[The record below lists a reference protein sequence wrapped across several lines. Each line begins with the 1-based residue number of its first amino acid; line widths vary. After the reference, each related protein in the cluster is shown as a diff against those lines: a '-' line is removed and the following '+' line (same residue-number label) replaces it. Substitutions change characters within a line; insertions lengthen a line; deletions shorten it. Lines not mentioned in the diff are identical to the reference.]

1 MKGVAMKDSKVILIG
16 DGAVGSSFAYSSSLL
31 GVGRELGIIDI
42 NEERVEGDV
51 LDLTDALS
59 FTYPKKVYKADYSDC
74 KDAEVVVITAGIPQ
88 KPGETR
94 LQLVDKNLA
103 IFKDMIGKVV
113 DSGFDGIF
121 VIASNPVDVTT
132 YATMK
137 FSGFPAHKVIGSG
150 TTLDTSRFQKQIGN
164 LLDVD
169 YRSVNAYIMGEH
181 GDTEFPVWSNAN
193 VGGLSIEEWKSTH
206 PNVTQ
211 EALDKAFDQ
220 TVNAAYEIIN
230 RKGATFYGIGTA
242 LTAIV
247 RAILNDEN
255 AVYLTSSYLD
265 GQYGLSDIHIGV
277 PTVIGKTGVKH
288 IIEVPLSDEEKEKL
302 EHSAKTLKD
311 IINNSQL

>member
-1 MKGVAMKDSKVILIG
+1 MKDSKVILIG

-59 FTYPKKVYKADYSDC
+59 FTYPKKVYKAEYADC

-94 LQLVDKNLA
+94 LQLVDKNLV

-113 DSGFDGIF
+113 ASGFDGIF
-121 VIASNPVDVTT
+121 VVASNPVDVTT

-137 FSGFPAHKVIGSG
+137 YSGFPANKVIGSG
-150 TTLDTSRFQKQIGN
+150 TTLDTSRFKKQIGD

-169 YRSVNAYIMGEH
+169 YRSVHAYIMGEH

-206 PNVTQ
+206 PTISQ
-211 EALDKAFDQ
+211 ESLDAAFDK

-230 RKGATFYGIGTA
+230 KKGATFYGIGTA
-242 LTAIV
+242 LSSIV

-255 AVYLTSSYLD
+255 TVFLTSSYLN
-265 GQYGLSDIHIGV
+265 GEFGLKDIHIGV
-277 PTVIGKTGVKH
+277 PTVIGKSGVAH
-288 IIEVPLSDEEKEKL
+288 IIEVPLSDKEQEQL
-302 EHSAKTLKD
+302 EHSARTLRE
-311 IINNSQL
+311 IIDNSNL

>member
-1 MKGVAMKDSKVILIG
+1 MKDSLVILIG

-59 FTYPKKVYKADYSDC
+59 FTYPKKVYKAEYADC

-94 LQLVDKNLA
+94 LQLVDKNLV

-113 DSGFDGIF
+113 ASGFDGIF
-121 VIASNPVDVTT
+121 VVASNPVDVTT

-137 FSGFPAHKVIGSG
+137 YSGFPANKVIGSG
-150 TTLDTSRFQKQIGN
+150 TTLDTSRFKKQIGD

-169 YRSVNAYIMGEH
+169 YRSVHAYIMGEH

-206 PNVTQ
+206 PNISQ
-211 EALDKAFDQ
+211 ESLDAAFDK

-230 RKGATFYGIGTA
+230 KKGATFYGIGTA
-242 LTAIV
+242 LSSIV

-255 AVYLTSSYLD
+255 TVFLTSSYLN
-265 GQYGLSDIHIGV
+265 GEFGLKDIHIGV
-277 PTVIGKTGVKH
+277 PTVIGKSGVAH
-288 IIEVPLSDEEKEKL
+288 IIEVPLSDKEQEQL
-302 EHSAKTLKD
+302 EHSARTLRE
-311 IINNSQL
+311 IIDNSNL

>member
-1 MKGVAMKDSKVILIG
+1 MKDSKVILIG

-59 FTYPKKVYKADYSDC
+59 FAYPKKVYKADYSDC
-74 KDAEVVVITAGIPQ
+74 ADAEVVVITAGIPQ

-103 IFKDMIGKVV
+103 IFKDMIAKVV
-113 DSGFDGIF
+113 ESGFDGIF
-121 VIASNPVDVTT
+121 VIASNPVDITT

-169 YRSVNAYIMGEH
+169 YRSVSAYIMGEH

-193 VGGLSIEEWKSTH
+193 VGGLSIEEWKRTH

-242 LTAIV
+242 LTSIV

-265 GQYGLSDIHIGV
+265 GHYGQNDIYVGV
-277 PTVIGKTGVKH
+277 PTVIGKTGAKQ

-302 EHSAKTLKD
+302 DHSVKTLKD

>member
-1 MKGVAMKDSKVILIG
+1 MKDSKIILIG

-74 KDAEVVVITAGIPQ
+74 SDAEVVVITAGIPQ

-103 IFKDMIGKVV
+103 IFKEMIGKVV

-121 VIASNPVDVTT
+121 LIASNPVDVTT
-132 YATMK
+132 YATMQ

-150 TTLDTSRFQKQIGN
+150 TTLDTSRLQKQIGT

-193 VGGLSIEEWKSTH
+193 VGGLSIEEWKETH

-230 RKGATFYGIGTA
+230 RKGATFYGIGTS
-242 LTAIV
+242 LTSLV
-247 RAILNDEN
+247 RAIINDEN

-265 GQYGLSDIHIGV
+265 GQYGLNDIYLGV
-277 PTVIGKTGVKH
+277 PTVIGKEGAKQ
-288 IIEVPLSDEEKEKL
+288 IIEVPLSEKEQEQL
-302 EHSAKTLKD
+302 NHSAKTLKD
-311 IINNSQL
+311 IIDNSQL

>member
-1 MKGVAMKDSKVILIG
+1 MKDSKVILIG

-59 FTYPKKVYKADYSDC
+59 FTYPKKVYKAEYADC

-94 LQLVDKNLA
+94 LQLVDKNLV

-113 DSGFDGIF
+113 ASGFDGIF
-121 VIASNPVDVTT
+121 VVASNPVDVTT

-137 FSGFPAHKVIGSG
+137 YSGFPANKVIGSG
-150 TTLDTSRFQKQIGN
+150 TTLDTSRFKKQIGD

-169 YRSVNAYIMGEH
+169 YRSVHAYIMGEH

-206 PNVTQ
+206 PNISQ
-211 EALDKAFDQ
+211 ESLDAAFDK

-230 RKGATFYGIGTA
+230 KKGATFYGIGTA
-242 LTAIV
+242 LSSIV

-255 AVYLTSSYLD
+255 TVFLTSSYLN
-265 GQYGLSDIHIGV
+265 GEFGLKDIHIGV
-277 PTVIGKTGVKH
+277 PTVIGKSGVAH
-288 IIEVPLSDEEKEKL
+288 IIEVPLSDKEQEQL
-302 EHSAKTLKD
+302 EHSARTLRE
-311 IINNSQL
+311 IIDNSNL

>member
-1 MKGVAMKDSKVILIG
+1 MKDSKVILIG

-242 LTAIV
+242 LTSIV

-265 GQYGLSDIHIGV
+265 GHYGQNDIYVGV
-277 PTVIGKTGVKH
+277 PTVIGKTGAKQ

-302 EHSAKTLKD
+302 DHSVKTLKD

>member
-1 MKGVAMKDSKVILIG
+1 MKDSKVILIG

-59 FTYPKKVYKADYSDC
+59 FTYPKKVYKAEYADC

-94 LQLVDKNLA
+94 LQLVDKNLV

-113 DSGFDGIF
+113 ASGFDGIF
-121 VIASNPVDVTT
+121 VVASNPVDVTT

-137 FSGFPAHKVIGSG
+137 YSGFPANKVIGSG
-150 TTLDTSRFQKQIGN
+150 TTLDTSRFKKQIGD

-169 YRSVNAYIMGEH
+169 YRSVHAYIMGEH

-193 VGGLSIEEWKSTH
+193 IGGLSIEEWKSTH
-206 PNVTQ
+206 PNISQ
-211 EALDKAFDQ
+211 ESLDAAFDK

-230 RKGATFYGIGTA
+230 KKGATFYGIGTA
-242 LTAIV
+242 LSSIV

-255 AVYLTSSYLD
+255 TVFLTSSYLN
-265 GQYGLSDIHIGV
+265 GEFGLKDIHIGV
-277 PTVIGKTGVKH
+277 PTVIGKSGVAH
-288 IIEVPLSDEEKEKL
+288 IIEVPLSDKEQEQL
-302 EHSAKTLKD
+302 EHSARTLRE
-311 IINNSQL
+311 IIDNSNL

>member
-1 MKGVAMKDSKVILIG
+1 MKDSKVILIG

-288 IIEVPLSDEEKEKL
+288 LIEVPLSDEEKEKL

>member
-1 MKGVAMKDSKVILIG
+1 MKDSKVILIG

-59 FTYPKKVYKADYSDC
+59 FTYPKKVYKAEYADC

-94 LQLVDKNLA
+94 LQLVDKNLV

-113 DSGFDGIF
+113 ASGFDGIF
-121 VIASNPVDVTT
+121 VVASNPVDVTT

-137 FSGFPAHKVIGSG
+137 YSGFPANKVIGSG
-150 TTLDTSRFQKQIGN
+150 TTLDTSRFKKQIGD

-169 YRSVNAYIMGEH
+169 YRSVHAYIMGEH

-206 PNVTQ
+206 PNISQ
-211 EALDKAFDQ
+211 ESLDAAFDK

-230 RKGATFYGIGTA
+230 KKGATFYGIGTA
-242 LTAIV
+242 LSSIV

-255 AVYLTSSYLD
+255 TVFLTSSYLN
-265 GQYGLSDIHIGV
+265 GEFGLKDIHIGV
-277 PTVIGKTGVKH
+277 PTVIGKSGVAH
-288 IIEVPLSDEEKEKL
+288 IIEVPLSDKEQEQL
-302 EHSAKTLKD
+302 EYSARTLRE
-311 IINNSQL
+311 IIDNSNL

>member
-1 MKGVAMKDSKVILIG
+1 MKDSKVILIG

-121 VIASNPVDVTT
+121 VIASNPVDVIT

>member
-1 MKGVAMKDSKVILIG
+1 MKDSKVILIG

-59 FTYPKKVYKADYSDC
+59 FTYPKKVYKAEYADC

-94 LQLVDKNLA
+94 LQLVDKNLV

-113 DSGFDGIF
+113 ASGFDGIF
-121 VIASNPVDVTT
+121 VVASNPVDVTT

-137 FSGFPAHKVIGSG
+137 YSGFPANKVIGSG
-150 TTLDTSRFQKQIGN
+150 TTLDTSRFKKQIGD

-169 YRSVNAYIMGEH
+169 YRSVHAYIMGEH

-206 PNVTQ
+206 PNISQ
-211 EALDKAFDQ
+211 ESLDAAFDK

-230 RKGATFYGIGTA
+230 KKGATVYGIGTA
-242 LTAIV
+242 LSSIV

-255 AVYLTSSYLD
+255 TVFLTSSYLN
-265 GQYGLSDIHIGV
+265 GEFGLKDIHIGV
-277 PTVIGKTGVKH
+277 PTVIGKSGVAH
-288 IIEVPLSDEEKEKL
+288 IIEVPLSDKEQEQL
-302 EHSAKTLKD
+302 EHSARTLRE
-311 IINNSQL
+311 IIDNSNL

>member
-1 MKGVAMKDSKVILIG
+1 MKDSKVILIG
-16 DGAVGSSFAYSSSLL
+16 VGAVGSSFAYSSSLL

-59 FTYPKKVYKADYSDC
+59 FTYPKKVYKAEYADC

-94 LQLVDKNLA
+94 LQLVDKNLV

-113 DSGFDGIF
+113 ASGFDGIF
-121 VIASNPVDVTT
+121 VVASNPVDVTT

-137 FSGFPAHKVIGSG
+137 YSGFPANKVIGSG
-150 TTLDTSRFQKQIGN
+150 TTLDTSRFKKQIGD

-169 YRSVNAYIMGEH
+169 YRSVHAYIMGEH

-206 PNVTQ
+206 PNISQ
-211 EALDKAFDQ
+211 ESLDAAFDK

-230 RKGATFYGIGTA
+230 KKGATFYGIGTA
-242 LTAIV
+242 LSSIV

-255 AVYLTSSYLD
+255 TVFLTSSYLN
-265 GQYGLSDIHIGV
+265 GEFGLKDIHIGV
-277 PTVIGKTGVKH
+277 PTVIGKSGVAH
-288 IIEVPLSDEEKEKL
+288 IIEVPLSDKEQEQL
-302 EHSAKTLKD
+302 EHSARTLRE
-311 IINNSQL
+311 IIDNSNL

>member
-1 MKGVAMKDSKVILIG
+1 MKDSKVILIG

-59 FTYPKKVYKADYSDC
+59 FTYPKKVYKAEYDDC

-94 LQLVDKNLA
+94 LQLVDKNLV

-113 DSGFDGIF
+113 ASGFDGIF
-121 VIASNPVDVTT
+121 VVASNPVDVTT

-137 FSGFPAHKVIGSG
+137 YSGFPANKVIGSG
-150 TTLDTSRFQKQIGN
+150 TTLDTSRFKKQIGD

-169 YRSVNAYIMGEH
+169 YRSVHAYIMGEH

-206 PNVTQ
+206 PNISQ
-211 EALDKAFDQ
+211 ESLDAAFDK

-230 RKGATFYGIGTA
+230 KKGATFYGIGTA
-242 LTAIV
+242 LSSIV

-255 AVYLTSSYLD
+255 TVFLTSSYLN
-265 GQYGLSDIHIGV
+265 GEFGLKDIHIGV
-277 PTVIGKTGVKH
+277 PTVIGKSGVAH
-288 IIEVPLSDEEKEKL
+288 IIEVPLSDKEQEQL
-302 EHSAKTLKD
+302 EHSARTLRE
-311 IINNSQL
+311 IIDNSNL

>member
-1 MKGVAMKDSKVILIG
+1 MKDSKVILIG

-31 GVGRELGIIDI
+31 GIGRELGIIDI

-59 FTYPKKVYKADYSDC
+59 FTYPKKVYKAEYADC

-94 LQLVDKNLA
+94 LQLVDKNLV

-113 DSGFDGIF
+113 ASGFDGIF
-121 VIASNPVDVTT
+121 VVASNPVDITT

-137 FSGFPAHKVIGSG
+137 YSGFPANKVIGSG
-150 TTLDTSRFQKQIGN
+150 TTLDTSRFKKQIGD

-169 YRSVNAYIMGEH
+169 YRSVHAYIMGEH

-206 PNVTQ
+206 PNISQ
-211 EALDKAFDQ
+211 ESLDAAFDK

-230 RKGATFYGIGTA
+230 KKGATFYGIGTA
-242 LTAIV
+242 LSSIV

-255 AVYLTSSYLD
+255 TVFLTSSYLN
-265 GQYGLSDIHIGV
+265 GEFGLKDIHIGV
-277 PTVIGKTGVKH
+277 PTVIGKSGVAH
-288 IIEVPLSDEEKEKL
+288 IIEVPLSDKEQEQL
-302 EHSAKTLKD
+302 EHSARTLRE
-311 IINNSQL
+311 IIDNSNL

>member
-1 MKGVAMKDSKVILIG
+1 MKDSKVILIG

-59 FTYPKKVYKADYSDC
+59 FTYPKKVYKAEYADC

-94 LQLVDKNLA
+94 LQLVDKNLV

-113 DSGFDGIF
+113 ASGFDGIF
-121 VIASNPVDVTT
+121 VVASNPVDVTT

-137 FSGFPAHKVIGSG
+137 YSGFPANKVIGSG
-150 TTLDTSRFQKQIGN
+150 TTLDTSRFKKQIGD

-169 YRSVNAYIMGEH
+169 YRSVHAYIMGEH

-206 PNVTQ
+206 PNISQ
-211 EALDKAFDQ
+211 ESLDAAFDK

-230 RKGATFYGIGTA
+230 KKGATFYG
-242 LTAIV
+242 
-247 RAILNDEN
+247 
-255 AVYLTSSYLD
+255 
-265 GQYGLSDIHIGV
+265 
-277 PTVIGKTGVKH
+277 
-288 IIEVPLSDEEKEKL
+288 
-302 EHSAKTLKD
+302 
-311 IINNSQL
+311 

>member
-1 MKGVAMKDSKVILIG
+1 MKDSKVILIG

-59 FTYPKKVYKADYSDC
+59 FTYPKKVYKAEYADC

-94 LQLVDKNLA
+94 LQLVGKNLV

-113 DSGFDGIF
+113 ASGFDGIF
-121 VIASNPVDVTT
+121 VVASNPVDITT

-137 FSGFPAHKVIGSG
+137 YSGFPANKVIGSG
-150 TTLDTSRFQKQIGN
+150 TTLDTSRFKKQIGD

-169 YRSVNAYIMGEH
+169 YRSVHAYIMGEH

-206 PNVTQ
+206 PNISQ
-211 EALDKAFDQ
+211 ESLDAAFDK

-230 RKGATFYGIGTA
+230 KKGATFYGIGTA
-242 LTAIV
+242 LSSIV

-255 AVYLTSSYLD
+255 TVFLTSSYLN
-265 GQYGLSDIHIGV
+265 GEFGLKDIHIGV
-277 PTVIGKTGVKH
+277 PTVIGKSGVAH
-288 IIEVPLSDEEKEKL
+288 IIEVPLSDKEQEQL
-302 EHSAKTLKD
+302 EHSARTLRE
-311 IINNSQL
+311 IIDNSNL

>member
-1 MKGVAMKDSKVILIG
+1 MKDSKVILIG

-59 FTYPKKVYKADYSDC
+59 FTYPKKVYKAEYADC

-94 LQLVDKNLA
+94 LQLVDKNLV

-113 DSGFDGIF
+113 ASGFDGIF
-121 VIASNPVDVTT
+121 VVASNPVDVTT

-137 FSGFPAHKVIGSG
+137 YSGFPANKVIGSG
-150 TTLDTSRFQKQIGN
+150 TTLDTSRFKKQIGD

-169 YRSVNAYIMGEH
+169 YRSVHAYIMGEH

-206 PNVTQ
+206 PNISQ
-211 EALDKAFDQ
+211 KSLDAAFDK

-230 RKGATFYGIGTA
+230 KKGATFYGIGTA
-242 LTAIV
+242 LSSIV

-255 AVYLTSSYLD
+255 TVFLTSSYLN
-265 GQYGLSDIHIGV
+265 GEFGLKDIHIGV
-277 PTVIGKTGVKH
+277 PTVIGKSGVAH
-288 IIEVPLSDEEKEKL
+288 IIEVPLSDKEQEQL
-302 EHSAKTLKD
+302 EHSARTLRE
-311 IINNSQL
+311 IIDNSNL

>member
-1 MKGVAMKDSKVILIG
+1 MKDSKVILIG

-59 FTYPKKVYKADYSDC
+59 FTYPKKVYKAEYADC

-94 LQLVDKNLA
+94 LQLVDKNLV

-113 DSGFDGIF
+113 ASGFDGIF
-121 VIASNPVDVTT
+121 VVASNPVDVTT

-137 FSGFPAHKVIGSG
+137 YSGFPANKVIGSG
-150 TTLDTSRFQKQIGN
+150 TTLDTSRFKKQIGD

-169 YRSVNAYIMGEH
+169 YRSVHAYIMGEH

-206 PNVTQ
+206 PNISQ
-211 EALDKAFDQ
+211 ESLDAAFDK
-220 TVNAAYEIIN
+220 TVNAASEIIN
-230 RKGATFYGIGTA
+230 KKGATFYGIGTA
-242 LTAIV
+242 LSSIV

-255 AVYLTSSYLD
+255 TVFLTSSYLN
-265 GQYGLSDIHIGV
+265 GEFGLKDIHIGV
-277 PTVIGKTGVKH
+277 PTVIGKSGVAH
-288 IIEVPLSDEEKEKL
+288 IIEVPLSDKEQEQL
-302 EHSAKTLKD
+302 EHSARTLRE
-311 IINNSQL
+311 IIDNSNL

>member
-1 MKGVAMKDSKVILIG
+1 MKDSKVILIG

-59 FTYPKKVYKADYSDC
+59 FTYPKKVYKAEYADC

-94 LQLVDKNLA
+94 LQLVDKNLV

-113 DSGFDGIF
+113 ASGFDGIF
-121 VIASNPVDVTT
+121 VVASNPVDVTT

-137 FSGFPAHKVIGSG
+137 YSGFPANKVIGSG
-150 TTLDTSRFQKQIGN
+150 TTLDTSRFKKQIGD

-169 YRSVNAYIMGEH
+169 YRSVHAYIMGEH

-206 PNVTQ
+206 PNISQ
-211 EALDKAFDQ
+211 ESLDAAFDK

-230 RKGATFYGIGTA
+230 KKGPTFYGIGTA
-242 LTAIV
+242 LSSIV

-255 AVYLTSSYLD
+255 TVFLTSSYLN
-265 GQYGLSDIHIGV
+265 GEFGLKDIHIGV
-277 PTVIGKTGVKH
+277 PTVIGKSGVAH
-288 IIEVPLSDEEKEKL
+288 IIEVPLSDKEQEQL
-302 EHSAKTLKD
+302 EHSARTLRE
-311 IINNSQL
+311 IIDNSNL

>member
-1 MKGVAMKDSKVILIG
+1 MKDSKVILIG

-59 FTYPKKVYKADYSDC
+59 FTYPKKVYKAEYADC

-94 LQLVDKNLA
+94 LQLVDKNLV

-113 DSGFDGIF
+113 ASGFDGIF
-121 VIASNPVDVTT
+121 VVASNPVDVTT

-137 FSGFPAHKVIGSG
+137 YSGFPANKVIGSG
-150 TTLDTSRFQKQIGN
+150 TTLDTSRFKKQIGD

-169 YRSVNAYIMGEH
+169 YRSVHAYIMGEH

-206 PNVTQ
+206 PNISQ
-211 EALDKAFDQ
+211 ESLDAAFDK

-230 RKGATFYGIGTA
+230 KKGATFYGIGTA
-242 LTAIV
+242 LTALV

-265 GQYGLSDIHIGV
+265 GHYGQEDIYVGV
-277 PTVIGKTGVKH
+277 PTVIGKEGAKH

-302 EHSAKTLKD
+302 DHSVKTLKE
-311 IINNSQL
+311 IIGNSQL

>member
-1 MKGVAMKDSKVILIG
+1 MKDSKVILIG

-59 FTYPKKVYKADYSDC
+59 FTYPKKVYKAEYADC

-94 LQLVDKNLA
+94 LQLVDKNLV

-113 DSGFDGIF
+113 ASGFDGIF
-121 VIASNPVDVTT
+121 VVASNPVDITT

-137 FSGFPAHKVIGSG
+137 YSGFPANKVIGSG
-150 TTLDTSRFQKQIGN
+150 TTLDTSRFKKQIGD

-169 YRSVNAYIMGEH
+169 YRSVHAYIMGEH

-206 PNVTQ
+206 PNISQ
-211 EALDKAFDQ
+211 ESLDAAFDK

-230 RKGATFYGIGTA
+230 KKGATFYGIGTA
-242 LTAIV
+242 LSSIV

-255 AVYLTSSYLD
+255 TVFLTSSYLN
-265 GQYGLSDIHIGV
+265 GEFGLKDIHIGV
-277 PTVIGKTGVKH
+277 PTVIGKSGVAH
-288 IIEVPLSDEEKEKL
+288 IIEVPLSDKEQEQL
-302 EHSAKTLKD
+302 EHSARTLRE
-311 IINNSQL
+311 IIDNSNL